1 MTNRAISPGA
11 GENTV
16 QFSAYDNR
24 IRVLSSALSD
34 ALEAVLKSTAVSPSR
49 TESLGL
55 LKRLSDN
62 LLEAFDCGE
71 REYSA
76 LKRAAL
82 RGMLDHTFVCG
93 PSSSPPKSAFEASAN

>member
-1 MTNRAISPGA
+1 MTNRGISPGA
-11 GENTV
+11 GENKM
-16 QFSAYDNR
+16 QFSAYDNQ

-62 LLEAFDCGE
+62 LLEAFDRGE
-71 REYSA
+71 REHSA
-76 LKRAAL
+76 LKCAAL
-82 RGMLDHTFVCG
+82 RGMLV
-93 PSSSPPKSAFEASAN
+93 